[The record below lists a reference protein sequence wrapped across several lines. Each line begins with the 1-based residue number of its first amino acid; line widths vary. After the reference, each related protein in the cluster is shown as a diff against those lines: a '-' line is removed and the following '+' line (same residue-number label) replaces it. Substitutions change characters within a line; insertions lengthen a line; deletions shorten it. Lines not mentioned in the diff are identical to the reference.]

1 MRAIILAKLIVM
13 AALSAMFLGASSCG
27 GGTGTRG
34 NAAPPTNDG
43 SGGNPPAQKMSRNFD
58 GDLAFNHLKDQMNFG
73 YRIPGTEAH
82 RKCGD
87 YLVNT
92 LKANGWTV
100 EEQTF
105 TANVRGTNLPMR
117 NIIGRLGW
125 VSGKRDNVILAA
137 HWDTRPWSDQ
147 DIFENRNKPVP
158 GANDGASG
166 VAALLELSRIFAEK
180 PPLVGVEIVF
190 FDGEDYGP
198 ELSAMFIGSKYFAE
212 RLSQARVNSY
222 RWGVLLDMIGDADLQ
237 IKPERFSNEAASDV
251 YTRALSIAES
261 LGYKRYF
268 YSTGERAIY
277 DDHLPLIEKGVRMY
291 NFIDFDY
298 PYWHTI
304 EDTIDKCSP
313 ESLEIVGQVVENLVY
328 LETLQMTSGE

>member
-1 MRAIILAKLIVM
+1 MRLFIFAKISVLAF
-13 AALSAMFLGASSCG
+13 LSALFLGASSCG
-27 GGTGTRG
+27 DGGGARG
-34 NAAPPTNDG
+34 NAAPPDDNR
-43 SGGNPPAQKMSRNFD
+43 GNPSPPALSKTFEGGRAFAH
-58 GDLAFNHLKDQMNFG
+58 LAAQMNFG

-92 LKANGWTV
+92 LKANGWEV

-105 TANVRGTNLPMR
+105 TATVRGKNLPMR

-166 VAALLELSRIFAEK
+166 VAALLELLRIFAEK
-180 PPLVGVEIVF
+180 RPLVGVEIVF

-212 RLSQARVNSY
+212 RLSQSRVNSY

-237 IKPERFSNEAASDV
+237 IKPEKFSNEAAGEI
-251 YTRALSIAES
+251 YTRVLALAEA
-261 LGYKRYF
+261 LGTKRYF
-268 YSTGERAIY
+268 YSTGERGIY

-291 NFIDFDY
+291 NLIDFDY

-328 LETLQMTSGE
+328 QETIQMTPGE